1 MARPFLSRQER
12 FAVVG
17 STNDVVR
24 GWLAQGTPEVC
35 LAVADEQS
43 RGRGREGR
51 AWIAPR
57 GAALLLSLGFR
68 PSWLPA
74 ERAWRLAATASLAMA
89 EAAEGL
95 AGLPTGTI
103 RLKWPNDLVVD
114 SADAWL
120 KLGGV
125 LGETDGLGTE
135 DPRVVVGMGIN
146 ADWAAVDFPPAIA
159 AGMTSLREAAAGRP
173 VDAEGLL
180 AAFLPHLEVRIEA
193 LRDGS
198 FGAADWRQRQATTG
212 RTIRLELPHG
222 RAEEVRAVDVDANS
236 GALLVDDGR
245 GTAERQVLS
254 AEVRHVRVAEPASPT
269 PASPPASPIG
279 V

>member
-114 SADAWL
+114 STDAWL

-146 ADWAAVDFPPAIA
+146 ADWAAVDFPPGIA

-212 RTIRLELPHG
+212 RTIRLELPDG